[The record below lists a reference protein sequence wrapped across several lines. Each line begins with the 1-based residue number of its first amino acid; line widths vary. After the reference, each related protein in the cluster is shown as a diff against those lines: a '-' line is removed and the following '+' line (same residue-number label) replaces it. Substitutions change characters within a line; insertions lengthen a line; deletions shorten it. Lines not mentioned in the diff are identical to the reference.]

1 MTILE
6 QLLDQVAENAA
17 RATPVDVRIGGHWTV
32 VALEVEG
39 ELHGGLS
46 STLGGGDDDHHH
58 GGRMPVRDAGALLNY
73 SVEALAALA
82 HSESMLEASVGLAT
96 INALLDME
104 VDLGRCVDVNA
115 AEVILERGADHNVA
129 IVGHFPFI
137 PRVKRV
143 AREMWVLELNPRPGD
158 LPASAAPE
166 VLPQADVIAL
176 TGSSLLNHTFDDL
189 IAHVRPETF
198 VVMLGGTT
206 PLSTHLFDCGIDA
219 LAGAL
224 LEDPTGAML
233 AISQGATF
241 KQIPGKRL
249 VTIFNDSLSR

>member
-1 MTILE
+1 MTMLE
-6 QLLDQVAENAA
+6 QLLDQIAENAA

-32 VALEVEG
+32 IALEVDG
-39 ELHGGLS
+39 ELRGGLS

-58 GGRMPVRDAGALLNY
+58 GGRMPVQDAGALLDY
-73 SVEALAALA
+73 SAEALAALA

-96 INALLDME
+96 INALLE
-104 VDLGRCVDVNA
+104 VDLTRCVDVNA
-115 AEVILERGADHNVA
+115 AEVILKRGADRNVA

-143 AREMWVLELNPRPGD
+143 AHEMWVLELNPRPGD
-158 LPASAAPE
+158 LPASSTPE
-166 VLPQADVIAL
+166 ILPQADVIAL
-176 TGSSLLNHTFDDL
+176 TGTSLLNHTFDDL

-206 PLSTHLFDCGIDA
+206 PLSTLLFDYGIDA
-219 LAGAL
+219 LAGTL
-224 LEDPTGAML
+224 LEDPTAAML

-249 VTIFNDSLSR
+249 VTIFRET

>member
-1 MTILE
+1 MAILE
-6 QLLDQVAENAA
+6 QLLDQVAGNAE

-32 VALEVEG
+32 VVLEVEG
-39 ELHGGLS
+39 EVRGGLS
-46 STLGGGDDDHHH
+46 STLGGDDDDHHH
-58 GGRMPVRDAGALLNY
+58 GGRMPVQDAGALLNY
-73 SVEALAALA
+73 SVEALAMLA

-104 VDLGRCVDVNA
+104 VDLARCVDVNA
-115 AEVILERGADHNVA
+115 AEVILERGADRNVA

-176 TGSSLLNHTFDDL
+176 TGTSLLTHTFDDL
-189 IAHVRPETF
+189 IVHMRPEAF

-206 PLSTHLFDCGIDA
+206 PLTPLFFDYGVDA
-219 LAGAL
+219 LAGTL

-249 VTIFNDSLSR
+249 VTIFREA